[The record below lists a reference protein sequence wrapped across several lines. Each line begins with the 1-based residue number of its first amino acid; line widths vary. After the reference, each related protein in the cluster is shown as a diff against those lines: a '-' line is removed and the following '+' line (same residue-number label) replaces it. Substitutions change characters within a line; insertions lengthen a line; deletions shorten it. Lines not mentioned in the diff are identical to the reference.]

1 MKLYHGTR
9 AAYVP
14 SIEQSGLIP
23 SYEPGADKDFVG
35 RDRWQR
41 KPAVYLTADEDVAT
55 AFAKFVANRSGDK
68 PAVLEVN
75 LPDDERG
82 RLQKD
87 EASTN
92 LDAWRFEGRIEP
104 SQIRPG
110 RVTSAPEIGN
120 GNSILS
126 LFAALAA
133 SLEKAT

>member
-41 KPAVYLTADEDVAT
+41 KPAV
-55 AFAKFVANRSGDK
+55 
-68 PAVLEVN
+68 LEVN
-75 LPDDERG
+75 LPDYERG

-92 LDAWRFEGRIEP
+92 LDAWRFEGRIDP